1 MIPSAPVNLD
11 DPRFDIL
18 KGGHAAFSP
27 SGSAMWLWCAGSL
40 IPNLLAEDDGSE
52 EAAEGTVAHEIAEA
66 WLKTST
72 RPDYYLGRV
81 VEVDGF
87 HITVSRSMLD
97 YVEEYVDWCN
107 DLPGDHHV
115 ETKVYFDRVTPIPRQ
130 GGTADHAACA
140 TRVLTLTDLKF
151 GKGVKVFAAEDLGDP
166 RALIRNPQTGDVEKI
181 NGNTQLMLYAL
192 GFYNEWDWLY
202 GFKKVVLRICQPRLG
217 HFQTWETTVSELL
230 IFAEWV
236 KVRAALAWTPD
247 APRRA
252 SVKGCQWCKVR
263 GTCAEL
269 ARFFADLH
277 GSVFDDQGEEANAE
291 SIADL
296 KQALDTSFGIG
307 KLLPPYELSTAQL
320 EVLLPWRKLLEGWF
334 SDLAA
339 ELERRA
345 KAGEPITLHKLVDGR
360 STRAWRNALAA
371 ERALT
376 EAGVDALD
384 QYKLSFISPAQ
395 AEDLLVEAGMRRRDA
410 AKLLDTLAEKGRG
423 KATLVP
429 LSDARPRADA
439 VADDVFVDTTL

>member
-1 MIPSAPVNLD
+1 MAQNTPVNLD

-18 KGGHAAFSP
+18 NGGHAAFSP
-27 SGSAMWLWCAGSL
+27 SASAMWLWCAGSL

-52 EAAEGTVAHEIAEA
+52 EAAEGTVAHEMAEY
-66 WLKTST
+66 WLKLGA
-72 RPDYYLGRV
+72 RPTHFVGRNIL
-81 VEVDGF
+81 VDKWD
-87 HITVSRSMLD
+87 IPVTNAMLD
-97 YVEEYVDWCN
+97 YVEEYVEWCN

-151 GKGVKVFAAEDLGDP
+151 GKGIKVFAAEDLGDP
-166 RALIRNPQTGDVEKI
+166 RALIHNTHTGEVEKI
-181 NGNTQLMLYAL
+181 NGNPQLMLYAL

-252 SVKGCQWCKVR
+252 SEKGCQWCKVR
-263 GTCAEL
+263 ATCAEL
-269 ARFFADLH
+269 ARFYEDVH
-277 GSVFDDQGEEANAE
+277 GSVFGDVTTPGMTVQDIKAE
-291 SIADL
+291 IDHG
-296 KQALDTSFGIG
+296 DYRV
-307 KLLPPYELSTAQL
+307 KLLPLYELSTAQM
-320 EVLLPWRKLLEGWF
+320 EALLPWRKLLEGWF
-334 SDLAA
+334 NDLAE

-345 KAGEPITLHKLVDGR
+345 KAGEAMTAYKLVDGR
-360 STRAWRNALAA
+360 STRSWRNPRKA
-371 ERALT
+371 ERALI
-376 EAGVDALD
+376 EAGIDTLL
-384 QYKLSFISPAQ
+384 QYKLSFVSPAQ
-395 AEDLLVEAGMRRRDA
+395 AEDLLVEAGMRRKDA
-410 AKLLDTLAEKGRG
+410 AKLLETLAEKGRG
-423 KATLVP
+423 KATLAP